1 MENLSAGKKLSLV
14 AGSVL
19 WVFLVYLLFYRLQ
32 KPFTVETFL
41 AFADSLLNIALALF
55 ILLLGPWVLLLA
67 TVKGDA
73 EQPVMFFPLP
83 LAALFVLYLSCTRTT
98 AEVQSEL
105 GSS

>member
-41 AFADSLLNIALALF
+41 AFADSLLNFALALF
-55 ILLLGPWVLLLA
+55 ILLLGRWVLFLA

-73 EQPVMFFPLP
+73 EQPIMFPPLP
-83 LAALFVLYLSCTRTT
+83 LVTLALLWWRRRE
-98 AEVQSEL
+98 AD
-105 GSS
+105 G